1 LPDKK
6 RLDVVD
12 PREVAVVVL
21 GGGRGT
27 RLYPL
32 TRVRAKPAVN
42 FGGKYRLVDIVM
54 TNCLRSGFDQITIL
68 TQFNSFSLNRHIW
81 QTYSRFAPRES
92 VIDVM
97 AAEQTQEHGDWF
109 QGTADAV
116 RKSLRHILQTQP
128 RYVLIVSADQ
138 IYSMDYRELILW
150 HLEHR
155 ADVTIAARYTPE
167 DAIGGLGIVR
177 VDPDLRVVGFHE
189 KPQRVEDVADF
200 RLDRVGL
207 AVGATHCVA
216 QGEAVP
222 RPYAGKPFLC
232 SMGIYLFDTEVL
244 ADALDNRE
252 EDFGKSVIPM
262 TAQRRRM
269 SCFPFDGYWEDVGT
283 IASFYKANMEWREGR
298 GIAAIFHE
306 GDSIITHSR
315 QLPPSRI
322 QNTVIEDSI
331 IADGCH
337 IAAQRITRCIIGVR
351 ARIGEGCVI
360 EDSILMGNDFAAGPV
375 PFEIG
380 RNCVIR
386 RAILDKGVVLG
397 DGSVIENAEGIQD
410 IDRDLYSIHAGLVV
424 IPKDAVLPPGT
435 RI

>member
-1 LPDKK
+1 MPERK

-12 PREVAVVVL
+12 PRDVAVLVL

-32 TRVRAKPAVN
+32 TRVRAKPAVG

-54 TNCLRSGFDQITIL
+54 TNCLRSKLERILIL

-97 AAEQTQEHGDWF
+97 AAEQTAEHGDWF

-116 RKSLRHILQTQP
+116 RKSLRHILQHKP
-128 RYVLIVSADQ
+128 RHVLIVSADQ
-138 IYSMDYRELILW
+138 IYSMDYREMILW
-150 HLEHR
+150 HLER
-155 ADVTIAARYTPE
+155 GADVTLAARYTRE
-167 DAIGGLGIVR
+167 DAIGGLGVVR

-189 KPQRVEDVADF
+189 KPKRVEDVADF
-200 RLDRVGL
+200 HLDRVGL
-207 AVGATHCVA
+207 A
-216 QGEAVP
+216 ELP
-222 RPYAGKPFLC
+222 EGKPFLC
-232 SMGIYLFDTEVL
+232 SMGIYLFDTQALVE
-244 ADALDNRE
+244 ALDNRE
-252 EDFGKSVIPM
+252 EDFGKSIIPM
-262 TAQRRRM
+262 TAQRCRM
-269 SCFPFDGYWEDVGT
+269 ACFPFDGYWEDVGT

-322 QNTVIEDSI
+322 EGTLIEDSI
-331 IADGCH
+331 VADGCH
-337 IAAQRITRCIIGVR
+337 IAAQRIARSIIGVR
-351 ARIGEGCVI
+351 ARIGPGCVI
-360 EDSILMGNDFAAGPV
+360 EDSILMGNDQAAGPV

-380 RNCVIR
+380 RDCVIR

-397 DGSVIENAEGIQD
+397 DGSAIENAQGVQETDQA
-410 IDRDLYSIHAGLVV
+410 LYSIHAGIVV
-424 IPKDAVLPPGT
+424 IPKDTVLPPGT